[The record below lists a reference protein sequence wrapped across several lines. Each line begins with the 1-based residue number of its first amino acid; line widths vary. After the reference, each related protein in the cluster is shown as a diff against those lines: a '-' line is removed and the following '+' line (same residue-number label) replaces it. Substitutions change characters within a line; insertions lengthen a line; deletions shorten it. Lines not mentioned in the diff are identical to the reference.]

1 MNLNE
6 KEKQLI
12 FQLEGYEK
20 DKVINELSNIVG
32 YTKDKNNHNAALS
45 LLKKFCGLPESEV
58 MSIIK
63 DIQMNYRLSHQ
74 PLTIGEQIAVY
85 RQQTRAEKLRGHDIM
100 DLNRFAE
107 DTRHMA
113 VFIVLTDESN
123 IGSKGDKMRLFLTDK
138 GYEKLLDEQQSGHVL
153 LKNHAKVRNG
163 HLLYD
168 NKNHDL

>member
-1 MNLNE
+1 MNLNV
-6 KEKQLI
+6 KEKRLL
-12 FQLEGYEK
+12 FQLESCEK
-20 DKVINELSNIVG
+20 DKVINELAIIIECSKNRSNHDV
-32 YTKDKNNHNAALS
+32 ASS
-45 LLKKFCGLPESEV
+45 LLKKFCGLPESEI

-63 DIQMNYRLSHQ
+63 DIQMNYRLPHQ
-74 PLTIGEQIAVY
+74 PVTVGEQIAVY
-85 RQQTRAEKLRGHDIM
+85 RQQTRAEKLKGHDIM

-107 DTRHMA
+107 DTRHMV
-113 VFIVLTDESN
+113 VFIILTDESN

-138 GYEKLLDEQQSGHVL
+138 GYEKLLNEQQGGHVL